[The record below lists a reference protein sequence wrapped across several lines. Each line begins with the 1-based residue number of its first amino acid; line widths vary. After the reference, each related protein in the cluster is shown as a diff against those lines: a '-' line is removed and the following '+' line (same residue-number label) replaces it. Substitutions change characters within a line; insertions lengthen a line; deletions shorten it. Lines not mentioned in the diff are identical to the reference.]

1 MISPASRLRRL
12 LAPLA
17 VVFALSAAAVAATPE
32 ETRARELIASPQ
44 FQAVVAAYERDFDRF
59 VAELIQ
65 LTEIPAPPFGEKARG
80 EAFARLLR
88 EAGIE
93 DISTDA
99 EGNVIGVRRGR
110 GQGPLLGV
118 AAHLDTVFPAGTDVR
133 VKRSGTRLIAP
144 GVGDDTRG
152 LAFVLAFTR
161 AIREAKIET
170 PGDML
175 IIGNVGEEGQGDLR
189 GMRYL
194 FTRGPWRGRIARF
207 ISVDGGNLDVVTNG
221 GLGSLRYRVTFKG
234 PGGHSWGAF
243 GQVNPAFALG
253 NAMAKL
259 GKVVV
264 PKRPKVSYNVG
275 VVSGGTSVNSI
286 PFEVA
291 MEVDMRSASPEEL
304 RKIDAEFKRI
314 VAEAVE
320 EENAA
325 RQTTFGRVTVELRLI
340 GERPSGTTPP
350 DSPIA
355 RQIAGTMQVFD
366 KVPVWETSSTDAN
379 IPISLG
385 IPAVAIARN
394 SANKGGLG
402 HSLDEWT
409 DVEKTQAVKD
419 FTLAAAIIL
428 GVATMP

>member
-1 MISPASRLRRL
+1 M
-12 LAPLA
+12 
-17 VVFALSAAAVAATPE
+17 
-32 ETRARELIASPQ
+32 
-44 FQAVVAAYERDFDRF
+44 
-59 VAELIQ
+59 
-65 LTEIPAPPFGEKARG
+65 
-80 EAFARLLR
+80 
-88 EAGIE
+88 
-93 DISTDA
+93 
-99 EGNVIGVRRGR
+99 
-110 GQGPLLGV
+110 
-118 AAHLDTVFPAGTDVR
+118 
-133 VKRSGTRLIAP
+133 
-144 GVGDDTRG
+144 
-152 LAFVLAFTR
+152 
-161 AIREAKIET
+161 
-170 PGDML
+170 
-175 IIGNVGEEGQGDLR
+175 
-189 GMRYL
+189 
-194 FTRGPWRGRIARF
+194 
-207 ISVDGGNLDVVTNG
+207 
-221 GLGSLRYRVTFKG
+221 
-234 PGGHSWGAF
+234 
-243 GQVNPAFALG
+243 G

-275 VVSGGTSVNSI
+275 IVSGGTSVNSI

-320 EENAA
+320 EENTA
-325 RQTTFGRVTVELRLI
+325 RQTTFGRVTVELKLI

-366 KVPVWETSSTDAN
+366 KVPVWETSSTYAN

-394 SANKGGLG
+394 SANKGGRS